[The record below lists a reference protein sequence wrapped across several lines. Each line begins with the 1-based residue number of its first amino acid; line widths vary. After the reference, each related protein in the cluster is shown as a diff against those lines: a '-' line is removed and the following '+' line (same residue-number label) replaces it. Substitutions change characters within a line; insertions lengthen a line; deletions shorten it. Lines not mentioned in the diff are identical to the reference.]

1 MRNHRNGNP
10 VKYFSNLR
18 MSIFWSLED
27 IRLSDVW
34 LTIGSFDG
42 VHKGHQ
48 AIVSRLTAGAHK
60 MNVPAVVLSFH
71 PHPAIVLRGRTGSYY
86 LTSPQERADLL
97 TQVGVDHV
105 IIHPFNQQIAD
116 LSAFD
121 FIQKLHHHLS
131 MVRLCV
137 GQDFALGKG
146 RKGDLDALDRLG
158 KTFGYALQVIQPVVN
173 SGQVISSSRIR
184 AALGE
189 GDVEQAAELL
199 GRKYTVIGNVI
210 PGDGR
215 GRQLGIPTANLD
227 IWSERALPKTGVYA
241 CRVDVERK
249 VYHAVTN
256 IGFRPTFQQSSV
268 TPHVETHILDYDG
281 SLYDKQIVVSFI
293 NRLRNERKFTDIQA
307 LVDQIR
313 MDIQHTRILLEDLQ
327 V

>member
-1 MRNHRNGNP
+1 
-10 VKYFSNLR
+10 
-18 MSIFWSLED
+18 
-27 IRLSDVW
+27 
-34 LTIGSFDG
+34 
-42 VHKGHQ
+42 
-48 AIVSRLTAGAHK
+48 
-60 MNVPAVVLSFH
+60 
-71 PHPAIVLRGRTGSYY
+71 
-86 LTSPQERADLL
+86 
-97 TQVGVDHV
+97 VGVDHV

-210 PGDGR
+210 
-215 GRQLGIPTANLD
+215 
-227 IWSERALPKTGVYA
+227 SERALPKTGVYA